1 MHLELLVGVT
11 TRLIAGEREHPVRL
25 AVFSFRTL
33 ETISPPWLQVTSHS
47 LALAAFAIS
56 DGFPYGAMRCPLF
69 LKVSPCNSLQATED
83 VNSWQL
89 HLNTRVTRGDFRP
102 YAEQPSMKT
111 IKTYS
116 TTVEADLARLALEAA
131 GIPSTVVGISAGMEG
146 GVAGVQLLVPDDRVE
161 AALTV
166 LKDA

>member
-1 MHLELLVGVT
+1 VP
-11 TRLIAGEREHPVRL
+11 HPTINGSVIGGDA
-25 AVFSFRTL
+25 AV
-33 ETISPPWLQVTSHS
+33 
-47 LALAAFAIS
+47 ALADCAFAKAITPSCAEATVAAVPWRPFAIS

-83 VNSWQL
+83 VNCWQL
-89 HLNTRVTRGDFRP
+89 RLNTRVTRGDFRP

-161 AALTV
+161 AALTL